1 MAGFGASGSGG
12 QGFAIRL
19 EADGDS
25 KIGNSSGDLHQ
36 MTGTL
41 DVLGNS
47 NFDGAAVFNESSADK
62 DFRVE
67 SNNNANMFFVDGGAN
82 RIGVG
87 TNSPQTLLDCTDPLF
102 GTGADADAI
111 LRLRSKR
118 DVGIKLIAD
127 AANTAGES
135 DNPFIDFYQ
144 DAQND
149 TSGRSNRLAS
159 IGMEGNPETTFTGSL
174 GNSTFIS
181 TFCPNAQ
188 SSSVRPFQIATDS
201 SANGFRNRITIEGSK
216 GHIGIN
222 QNTATAMLSVNGGIS
237 SSHGATLGNLIL
249 SEGGTGLTLSGTL
262 SSSGGATLLGDLIV
276 DDVKVSGS
284 ITVAGTAITSTPAE
298 LNLLDA
304 SVTSEPSDGVWAVV
318 ERVAK
323 ITVDSNDYARS
334 AGPVSLG
341 VTIPDNAILT
351 KYVFD
356 CTQTFAAGDDGSEAM
371 AVVDLGLYNASG
383 KVFDFASQANIER
396 TGATSAPYVAAVSE
410 VSPLAAASTKLTEA
424 LTAKIHVFDDGS
436 GMLNSLDAGAL
447 DIYVYYIIGA

>member
-1 MAGFGASGSGG
+1 MGGFGASGSGG

-36 MTGTL
+36 VTGTL

-67 SNNNANMFFVDGGAN
+67 SNNADHMFFIDGSSN

-87 TNSPQTLLDCTDPLF
+87 TSGPQHTIDIQERTGVEAVIRLQ
-102 GTGADADAI
+102 GTA
-111 LRLRSKR
+111 
-118 DVGIKLIAD
+118 DVGIRLAAD
-127 AANTAGES
+127 S
-135 DNPFIDFYQ
+135 DNSGENDNPYIDWYQ
-144 DAQND
+144 DGQN
-149 TSGRSNRLAS
+149 SNSRNNRLAS
-159 IGMEGNPETTFTGSL
+159 IAMEGDAGATFTGSIANAL
-174 GNSTFIS
+174 FLS

-188 SSSVRPFQIATDS
+188 SSSLRPFQIATDS
-201 SANGFRNRITIEGSK
+201 SNNGFRNRLTIEGAN
-216 GHIGIN
+216 GHIGIGKN
-222 QNTATAMLSVNGGIS
+222 NPDVELDVNGEIRGTVMS
-237 SSHGATLGNLIL
+237 SSAGATF
-249 SEGGTGLTLSGTL
+249 
-262 SSSGGATLLGDLIV
+262 LGDVITK
-276 DDVKVSGS
+276 DIKASGS

-304 SVTSEPSDGVWAVV
+304 SVTSEASD
-318 ERVAK
+318 
-323 ITVDSNDYARS
+323 DYARS